1 MTFFLLILKNL
12 FRHKTRTILAV
23 VGISIGIA
31 TIVALSLLTENAG
44 DMIEDT
50 FVKQGDYDFTVAKAG
65 SADVIVSYIKDEQI
79 NSVNNTEGVDKS
91 AGMIIYM
98 VPFNGNPYFM
108 SFGMNEDKLNLGGV
122 NIIEGR
128 AYSSDVEDEIIVGKI
143 CSENFD
149 KKIDDTINLNETD
162 YKVVGIYETGTAFQ
176 DGGAIMN
183 LRTAQEKQDLEKI
196 VNLLFVKVAENYDI
210 QEVADRIEVD
220 SNQSLVSIV
229 DIDDFDA
236 IDQGLKIMDSL
247 SWAVGLLAIIIGGIG
262 VMNTMF
268 MSVSERTREIG
279 VLRAVGWKKSRV
291 LFMILG
297 ESLIIALLAI
307 VLGCL
312 LGAGGIR
319 LLMTS
324 NIMEGFLDPS
334 YFQLYTYL
342 KAIIVAVL
350 VALLGGLYPAWKA
363 SRLSPLE
370 ALRYE

>member
-1 MTFFLLILKNL
+1 
-12 FRHKTRTILAV
+12 
-23 VGISIGIA
+23 
-31 TIVALSLLTENAG
+31 
-44 DMIEDT
+44 
-50 FVKQGDYDFTVAKAG
+50 
-65 SADVIVSYIKDEQI
+65 
-79 NSVNNTEGVDKS
+79 
-91 AGMIIYM
+91 
-98 VPFNGNPYFM
+98 
-108 SFGMNEDKLNLGGV
+108 
-122 NIIEGR
+122 
-128 AYSSDVEDEIIVGKI
+128 
-143 CSENFD
+143 
-149 KKIDDTINLNETD
+149 
-162 YKVVGIYETGTAFQ
+162 
-176 DGGAIMN
+176 
-183 LRTAQEKQDLEKI
+183 
-196 VNLLFVKVAENYDI
+196 
-210 QEVADRIEVD
+210 
-220 SNQSLVSIV
+220 
-229 DIDDFDA
+229 
-236 IDQGLKIMDSL
+236 
-247 SWAVGLLAIIIGGIG
+247 
-262 VMNTMF
+262 MF